1 MENPMSY
8 QPDTTTAELLTCH
21 QQLQSVYYKR
31 ANALRQEQMI
41 ARHIAAFNA
50 EIETLEKRR
59 GELAEQVSETAVRL
73 FGVRGEA
80 VRS

>member
-8 QPDTTTAELLTCH
+8 EPDATTTELLTCH
-21 QQLQSVYYKR
+21 QQLQALYYKR

-41 ARHIAAFNA
+41 ARHIAAFNT
-50 EIETLEKRR
+50 EIETQEKRR

-80 VRS
+80 VGS